1 MKQKW
6 AKKQKEHSLIRMIF
20 VIILTILTTKCY
32 TFLNPL
38 YLETKEDFYCNFQS
52 GHLVSNQS
60 KLKSSSLYSNNY
72 TKNGRLIY
80 ADENDCT
87 LHYGCTAFPTSSKL
101 QQYFF

>member
-6 AKKQKEHSLIRMIF
+6 AKKQKEQALKHMSSVIF
-20 VIILTILTTKCY
+20 ITVVVTKCY
-32 TFLNPL
+32 MLFNPL
-38 YLETKEDFYCNFQS
+38 HLETKEDFYCNFQS
-52 GHLVSNQS
+52 GHLVSHQS
-60 KLKSSSLYSNNY
+60 QPNSSSLHSNNY

-101 QQYFF
+101 Q